1 MPLHAATPPSWP
13 AMASG
18 CGEKAY
24 RLRPRCMGGR
34 MAAAAEPAR
43 GSGTGQGRKVQG
55 GEGGARVCL

>member
-1 MPLHAATPPSWP
+1 
-13 AMASG
+13 
-18 CGEKAY
+18 
-24 RLRPRCMGGR
+24 